1 MISRLRVIEL
11 ALATLVLLNAA
22 IEFFGL
28 SQPYPAWP
36 TVGSLPVDPELI
48 IPGLLGLVAILV
60 TIREGITIGS
70 IVVGVLG
77 VLTLWIAATSL
88 YSLYAN
94 TVSGLFGAAFFT
106 FISGTLLA
114 IAVIVQSLVRQS
126 SHRGIPPQIYDRF
139 GN

>member
-1 MISRLRVIEL
+1 MRLRLRVIEL
-11 ALATLVLLNAA
+11 SLATLVILNAA

-28 SQPYPAWP
+28 SQSYPAWP
-36 TVGSLPVDPELI
+36 TVGPVPVDPELI
-48 IPGLLGLVAILV
+48 IPGLLGIVAILV
-60 TIREGITIGS
+60 AIREGIAIGS

-88 YSLYAN
+88 YSLYAD
-94 TVSGLFGAAFFT
+94 TAVGLFWGGFFT
-106 FISGTLLA
+106 LISGTLLA

-126 SHRGIPPQIYDRF
+126 GHRGISPQIHDRF